1 MLSDLVDCSMKK
13 IVKITLAL
21 FLLLVAHTGV
31 NTIYAQC
38 TKVNTSFKAG
48 EEVNY
53 HAYYNWGFIWLDAG
67 WVSFTVSDA
76 KWKGQKSLKLESIG
90 TTKGGYDRLFTVRDT
105 FKVFVDPVTLT
116 PFEFYQATNEGS
128 TRAIHH
134 YLFDEEESIISAR
147 ISRDS
152 KPFENTAFHWP
163 DCSYDVLSMIYQA
176 RNINFEKYKKGT
188 KIPIS
193 LLVDGEIHSL
203 YIHYIGEE
211 VVSDRSGRK
220 FNCLKFKPLL
230 VKGTIFKAGND
241 MTVWV
246 TNDKNKVPIIVEAKI
261 LIGSVKAII
270 ADYEGLKY
278 PLTSEIK

>member
-1 MLSDLVDCSMKK
+1 MKK
-13 IVKITLAL
+13 LLQIICFSFFLSFAGGSPL
-21 FLLLVAHTGV
+21 F
-31 NTIYAQC
+31 AQC
-38 TKVNTSFKAG
+38 TKINTVFKAG
-48 EEVNY
+48 EKVYY

-67 WVSFTVSDA
+67 LVSFTVSDA
-76 KWKGQKSLKLESIG
+76 NWKGKKSLKLESIG
-90 TTKGGYDRLFTVRDT
+90 TTRGGYDRLFTVRDT
-105 FKVFVDPVTLT
+105 FEVFVDPVTLT
-116 PFEFYQATNEGS
+116 PFEFYRATNEGS

-134 YLFDEEESIISAR
+134 YLFDREENSISAR
-147 ISRDS
+147 ISRDN

-163 DCSYDVLSMIYQA
+163 DCTYDVLSMIYQA
-176 RNINFEKYKKGT
+176 RNIDFEKYKKGT

-203 YIHYIGEE
+203 YIHYLGEE
-211 VVSDRSGRK
+211 AVSDRSGRT

-246 TNDKNKVPIIVEAKI
+246 TNDKNKVPIVVEAKI

-270 ADYEGLKY
+270 SDYEGLKY
-278 PLTSEIK
+278 PLISEVK